1 MDGSLNRVTLPKLG
15 SLELAM
21 QLCHN
26 PDIPCLGST
35 LFFFYGVL
43 PKHGPRRAP
52 STLVCLAHPLFVRLE
67 VGLGG
72 SGTDS
77 GFTSAK

>member
-15 SLELAM
+15 SLEVAM
-21 QLCHN
+21 QLCRN
-26 PDIPCLGST
+26 AEIPVLGSA
-35 LFFFYGVL
+35 LFFFYVVL
-43 PKHGPRRAP
+43 PKQGPPEARR
-52 STLVCLAHPLFVRLE
+52 LAHMLFVRLE